1 MAEEASKDQNVTF
14 SLEKIYL
21 KDASFE
27 APAAPQVFIQSETPQ
42 INMHLGIQHA
52 VLDQGRGL
60 FEVNLV
66 VNVEAKSGEKA
77 VFLVE
82 LQQAGIFQ
90 ISGLTG
96 DSLQKALEIGCAYVL
111 LPFAREAVSDLVVKG
126 GFPQLLLSPINF
138 EAVYAQKQAA
148 SKVPAQQKS

>member
-1 MAEEASKDQNVTF
+1 MAQAASKDQNVSF

-21 KDASFE
+21 KDVSFE
-27 APAAPQVFIQSETPQ
+27 APAAPQVFIQAETPQ
-42 INMHLGIQHA
+42 VNMHLGIQHA
-52 VLDQGRGL
+52 ALDQGRGL

-66 VNVEAKSGEKA
+66 VGVEAKSGEKA

-90 ISGLTG
+90 VTGLHG
-96 DSLQKALEIGCAYVL
+96 EALQQALEIGCAYVL
-111 LPFAREAVSDLVVKG
+111 LPFAREAVNDLVVKG

-138 EAVYAQKQAA
+138 EALYEKKQAA
-148 SKVPAQQKS
+148 SKEPAQQKS

>member
-1 MAEEASKDQNVTF
+1 MAEENSKEKDISF

-27 APAAPQVFIQSETPQ
+27 APAAPRIFLQSETPQ
-42 INMHLGIQHA
+42 VNMHLHIQYA
-52 VLDQGRGL
+52 ALDPGSGL

-82 LQQAGIFQ
+82 LHQAGIFRVT
-90 ISGLTG
+90 GLDG
-96 DSLQKALEIGCAYVL
+96 EALQKALEIGCAYVL

-138 EAVYAQKQAA
+138 EAVYEQKQAA
-148 SKVPAQQKS
+148 SQERTQRKS